1 MHHPQNKING
11 DANISLTRPTP
22 KAIQERLSKLRKQQN
37 EQIEK
42 LGTCPSYP
50 CLPVPEQIINDDA
63 TIGLLDL
70 PLADIEEGGLEEML
84 ATFTVEDLEAAAAL
98 MRAGEEDSVLGALAA
113 QAAANARTSTPEPK
127 EKEDSEDDMYAN
139 GD

>member
-11 DANISLTRPTP
+11 DANISIPRPTP

-37 EQIEK
+37 EEIEK
-42 LGTCPSYP
+42 LGMCPSYLY
-50 CLPVPEQIINDDA
+50 LPVLEQNIDDDA
-63 TIGLLDL
+63 IIGLLDL

-84 ATFTVEDLEAAAAL
+84 ATFSVEDLEAAAAL
-98 MRAGEEDSVLGALAA
+98 MRAGEEDSVLGALAE
-113 QAAANARTSTPEPK
+113 QAARNARTPSPDPEK
-127 EKEDSEDDMYAN
+127 KEDSDDSLYAN